1 MGGGIPPPGAPEV
14 SVSAFVSLRARRI
27 MTETPLLIHL
37 TQDVIPMEVV
47 FVQDVANKARA
58 GEVRQVPDGYA
69 RNYLL
74 PQGLAL
80 MATPEVLKRLH
91 KIKSVGDEVR
101 MRETRVLEEIKE
113 ALDGTEITVQARV
126 TPTGRYYGAI
136 TATHI
141 SMTLAETVGR
151 EVERRWVE
159 VPEPIREP
167 GEYDVTM
174 RLSTEIAATIHVTAE
189 AEE

>member
-1 MGGGIPPPGAPEV
+1 
-14 SVSAFVSLRARRI
+14 
-27 MTETPLLIHL
+27 
-37 TQDVIPMEVV
+37 MEVV
-47 FVQDVANKARA
+47 FTQDVPNKARA
-58 GEVRQVPDGYA
+58 GEVRRVPDGYA

-101 MRETRVLEEIKE
+101 ARETKVLEEIQE
-113 ALDGTEITVQARV
+113 ALDGTEIAVQARV

-151 EVERRWVE
+151 EIERRWIE

-167 GEYDVTM
+167 GEYDVTL
-174 RLSTEIAATIHVTAE
+174 RFSTEITATIHVTAE
-189 AEE
+189 TEE

>member
-1 MGGGIPPPGAPEV
+1 
-14 SVSAFVSLRARRI
+14 
-27 MTETPLLIHL
+27 
-37 TQDVIPMEVV
+37 MEVV

-91 KIKSVGDEVR
+91 KIKTVGDEVR
-101 MRETRVLEEIKE
+101 MRETKVLEEIKE
-113 ALDGTEITVQARV
+113 ALDETEITVQARV

-141 SMTLAETVGR
+141 SMTLAEVVGR

-159 VPEPIREP
+159 ISEPIREP

-174 RLSTEIAATIHVTAE
+174 RLSTDIAATIHLTAE